1 MSENGTQFTATPTG
15 NVYSQVT
22 PQIERLAKSAREADQ
37 IPQELYTK
45 YNVKRGLRD
54 LNGKGVLAGLT
65 NVSEVRAKKIVDGE
79 EVPDYGHL
87 YYRGYEIEDLIHG
100 FSSENRYG
108 FEETAYLLLFGELPD
123 QEQLKTFCDQLIF
136 YRSLPTSFVRD
147 IIMKAPSSDMMN
159 TLARSVLTL
168 YSYDDRADDT
178 SLPNV
183 LRQSM
188 QLISLFPM
196 LSIYGYQAYNHYE
209 KGQSLVIHNPLD
221 HGSLAENILH
231 ILRPDMQYT
240 ELEARI
246 LDIALVLHMDHGGGN
261 NSAFTTHVV
270 TSTMTD
276 TYSVVAAAL
285 GSLKGPRHGGA
296 NIKVVRMFECMKKEL
311 HDWTDEDEV
320 REYLVKLLHG
330 AAFDHA
336 GLIYGVGHAVYS
348 KSDPRAE
355 IFKGFVEKLSSA
367 KGLHDE
373 YNLYALVAR
382 LAPEVIA
389 KERKMYKGVCVNVDF
404 YSGFVYSMLGLPMEL
419 FTPLFAMAR
428 IVGWSAHRME
438 ELANNGKIIRPAY
451 RAIAPEREYV
461 AIADRI

>member
-1 MSENGTQFTATPTG
+1 MAEINIYSEITPELD
-15 NVYSQVT
+15 Q
-22 PQIERLAKSAREADQ
+22 LAAKAAEHDNIDQ
-37 IPQELYTK
+37 SLYTK
-45 YNVKRGLRD
+45 FDVKRGLRD
-54 LNGKGVLAGLT
+54 FNGKGVLAGLT
-65 NVSEVRAKKIVDGE
+65 NVCEIKAKKIVDGV
-79 EVPDYGHL
+79 EVPDYGQL
-87 YYRGYEIEDLIHG
+87 IYRGYQIEDLIRG
-100 FSSENRYG
+100 FTSENRYG
-108 FEETAYLLLFGELPD
+108 FEEMAYLLLFGNLPTKEELD
-123 QEQLKTFCDQLIF
+123 QFAQQLIF
-136 YRSLPTSFVRD
+136 YRSLPTKFVRD

-209 KGQSLVIHNPLD
+209 LGNSLFIHQPLTE
-221 HGSLAENILH
+221 GSIAQNILH
-231 ILRPDMQYT
+231 LLRPDSQFT
-240 ELEARI
+240 DLEARI
-246 LDIALVLHMDHGGGN
+246 LDVALVLHMDHGGGN

-276 TYSVVAAAL
+276 TYSVMAAAL

-296 NIKVVRMFECMKKEL
+296 NIKVVRMFEDMKQSV
-311 HDWTDEDEV
+311 HDWKDEEEV
-320 REYLVKLLHG
+320 SQYLVKLLHG

-348 KSDPRAE
+348 KSDPRAV
-355 IFKGFVEKLSSA
+355 IFKKYVERLA
-367 KGLHDE
+367 AYNHLEDE
-373 YNLYALVAR
+373 FALYSLVER
-382 LAPEVIA
+382 LAPQVIA
-389 KERKMYKGVCVNVDF
+389 SERKMYKGVCVNVDF

-451 RAIAPEREYV
+451 RAICEEQEY
-461 AIADRI
+461 IPMNQR